1 MLLVVTIVGSSIYAA
16 VNSGCQLK
24 LNSDPG
30 DPITVAESGVVDGD
44 TFSVMFR
51 NTDSNPVEINSVE
64 IEGRTSSENLEIS
77 VGEEK
82 NYEVTRVESTGSC
95 QDYTMNII
103 YDSGALENLEQ
114 ELTFTAPF
122 ELAEI
127 IVEKLLASGDTIEE
141 ISTRETVMPTGNN
154 SMCFGEDCGET
165 DPGNLSNSEK
175 YINISGDSM
184 QGTLQTSSLEAQCY
198 GDMCNSTK
206 TSDIGYVNTEN
217 NTMNGTLNL
226 TEAKPLD
233 NLCLGGTCTS

>member
-44 TFSVMFR
+44 TFSVLFR
-51 NTDSNPVEINSVE
+51 NTDSSQIQIRSVE
-64 IEGRTSSENLEIS
+64 ISGRTSNDDLEIP

-95 QDYTMNII
+95 QEYSMSVVYN
-103 YDSGALENLEQ
+103 SGTLNGLEE
-114 ELTFTAPF
+114 TFTVTAPF

-127 IVEKLLASGDTIEE
+127 IVEKLLTSGDTIEE

-226 TEAKPLD
+226 TEAKPIS
-233 NLCLGGTCTS
+233 NLCLGGTCT